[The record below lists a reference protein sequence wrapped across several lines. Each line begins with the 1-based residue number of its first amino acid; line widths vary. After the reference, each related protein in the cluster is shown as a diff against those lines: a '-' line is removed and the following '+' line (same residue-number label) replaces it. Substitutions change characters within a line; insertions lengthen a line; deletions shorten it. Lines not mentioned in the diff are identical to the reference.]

1 MCPLF
6 RGQFSR
12 GITED
17 VDSYALK
24 SDAIR
29 RGLMN
34 ADKRD
39 AYVRALVHLVGAGQV
54 VNTWDETA

>member
-1 MCPLF
+1 MA
-6 RGQFSR
+6 
-12 GITED
+12 ED

-24 SDAIR
+24 LDAIR

-39 AYVRALVHLVGAGQV
+39 GYVRALVHLVGAGQV